1 MNYFFSSFLP
11 SVFSVVLELPF
22 FRCWASWTGS
32 LSFHLLLCI
41 FLTLYILSGLLFN
54 NRGLHQLSDSL
65 QPHGLYPGRLL
76 CPWNSPGNNT
86 GIVCHFLLQRIF
98 WTQGL
103 NPHLLHWQA
112 DSLPLSHLGSPYTY
126 IYIYKYIYLCDVC
139 MYTHIHQSQ
148 YIL

>member
-1 MNYFFSSFLP
+1 MNYFFSGFIP

-22 FRCWASWTGS
+22 FRYWASWTGS

-41 FLTLYILSGLLFN
+41 FLTFSILSGLLFN

-76 CPWNSPGNNT
+76 CPWNSPGKNT
-86 GIVCHFLLQRIF
+86 GIVCHFLVQRIF

-112 DSLPLSHLGSPYTY
+112 DSLPLSHQGIPFNN
-126 IYIYKYIYLCDVC
+126 
-139 MYTHIHQSQ
+139 
-148 YIL
+148 